1 MINYGEKL
9 VIGTLNC
16 RGMLEKAKREHLIKI
31 MRDQGINILCL
42 QETHVNTNHVEL
54 HEGHTFV
61 FSSSVSDKDR
71 EAREAMQK
79 AGKARG
85 RGKGKVKGKGKT
97 DFTLGREYHGVGAII
112 DAKTL
117 LAV

>member
-1 MINYGEKL
+1 
-9 VIGTLNC
+9 
-16 RGMLEKAKREHLIKI
+16 
-31 MRDQGINILCL
+31 MRDQGINILSL

-54 HEGHTFV
+54 HEGHAFI

-71 EAREAMQK
+71 EAREARQK

-85 RGKGKVKGKGKT
+85 RGRGKGKGRGNT

-112 DAKTL
+112 DANTF